1 MSLIRNTTTF
11 KDVQGTRRKGKK
23 IAILK
28 VGLYIFIYLYTNS
41 NRTTSVE

>member
-23 IAILK
+23 IALLK
-28 VGLYIFIYLYTNS
+28 VS
-41 NRTTSVE
+41 R